1 MKALVVIGISFV
13 LLLPTTWAADSE
25 EKPLTPVEAR
35 KHVNEKITLQMFVK
49 ASKNRLEKH
58 KEIYL
63 DSETDYKDE
72 KNMAVVINE
81 EGAAK
86 FKKAGVDE
94 PAGHFKGKTIRIT
107 GTVTLDKERP
117 RIVVSDPAQIRI
129 VDNKE

>member
-1 MKALVVIGISFV
+1 MKKFV
-13 LLLPTTWAADSE
+13 LAAISLVILPPLLAADD
-25 EKPLTPVEAR
+25 KPLTAIEAR
-35 KHVNEKITLQMFVK
+35 KHVGEKITLQMFVK

-94 PAGHFKGKTIRIT
+94 PAGHFKDKTIRVT
-107 GTVTLDKERP
+107 GTVTLDRNRP
-117 RIVVSDPAQIRI
+117 RIVVSDPAQISI
-129 VDNKE
+129 IEKKD